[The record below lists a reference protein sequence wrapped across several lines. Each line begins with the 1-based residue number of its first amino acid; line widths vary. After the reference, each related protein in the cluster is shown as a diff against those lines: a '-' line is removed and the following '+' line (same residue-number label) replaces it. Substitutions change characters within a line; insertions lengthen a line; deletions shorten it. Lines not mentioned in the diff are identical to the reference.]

1 MVWAAA
7 SPLTLVS
14 TLASSEE
21 GLTGTGERCVCWG
34 AAVNHMISKATL
46 KKATRVIREQRRRQ
60 RRGPQAQAQEEDAIL
75 DV

>member
-1 MVWAAA
+1 M
-7 SPLTLVS
+7 
-14 TLASSEE
+14 ED
-21 GLTGTGERCVCWG
+21 VCWWA

-60 RRGPQAQAQEEDAIL
+60 RRGPQTQAPAQAEDAIL